1 MSVANQIRLENEHH
15 WADVNTTLVQD
26 DRAFLDFVPAGQF
39 KGAEGD
45 EYDEVRGLIGTVA
58 NETFADLFAQ
68 FLF

>member
-1 MSVANQIRLENEHH
+1 MTERFLILCQAIIRHSQ
-15 WADVNTTLVQD
+15 T
-26 DRAFLDFVPAGQF
+26 
-39 KGAEGD
+39 D